1 MSLEGVETCLRHA
14 MLEDPEHSALQGDH
28 EDRGLSSPWYLKGHD
43 ISKIVRSCGF
53 SALEEAITLYEKLK
67 RDAEEQTF
75 RPEQAVAV
83 RECLLVGED
92 MTGTVDPG
100 DEVRCRMSNAK
111 TSRAT

>member
-1 MSLEGVETCLRHA
+1 MRCLKIPNTAHFKEITKIEDLALHGISRVMTCHC
-14 MLEDPEHSALQGDH
+14 SALMAL
-28 EDRGLSSPWYLKGHD
+28 R
-43 ISKIVRSCGF
+43 KIVCGCCC

-75 RPEQAVAV
+75 RPEQAV
-83 RECLLVGED
+83 REFFSQRDGQGRRRHD
-92 MTGTVDPG
+92 GNSG